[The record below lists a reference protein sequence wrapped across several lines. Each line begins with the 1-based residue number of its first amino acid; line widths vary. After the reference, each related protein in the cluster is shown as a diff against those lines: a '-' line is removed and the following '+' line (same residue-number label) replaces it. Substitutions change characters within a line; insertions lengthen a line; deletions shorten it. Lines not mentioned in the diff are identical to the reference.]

1 MKTINNERG
10 EKRNKGREKEKIQ
23 TFEDKLFY
31 TLCKALIGDF
41 HFDFVNSNTSRTQT
55 ESRTD

>member
-10 EKRNKGREKEKIQ
+10 EKGNEGREKGKIQ
-23 TFEDKLFY
+23 TFEDKLFSI
-31 TLCKALIGDF
+31 LCKALIGDF
-41 HFDFVNSNTSRTQT
+41 HFDFVNSNTSRTQI